1 VREQVAENRFFRN
14 LIGMDAIDSLPTLAQ
29 ALLISLLFAGL
40 TVAGLYMVRRRV
52 EPEAVKADHDVAG
65 FTFGVIGAFYGVVLA
80 FVIVAVWQ
88 RFERA
93 NDQVQ
98 AESLAVSNLYNLAQ
112 GLDEPTRREMRTELR
127 SYTSNVLSTE
137 WKEMAEGRFSPDQT
151 PVQRIWNIILRAKP
165 ASAQEQVFLDKSID
179 QLTQLSD
186 LRRLRYVYY
195 SADLPSVIW
204 IVIYVG
210 CVFTLGFSYFFV
222 TRRFGQQA
230 LMCGTFAALIGLTI
244 LAISELA
251 TPYQGAVVVSNQA
264 FKVLAGSMGLPVPGG
279 LPANGHF

>member
-1 VREQVAENRFFRN
+1 MYGIDFLPILVQAFLVIIFFAA
-14 LIGMDAIDSLPTLAQ
+14 LTIG
-29 ALLISLLFAGL
+29 
-40 TVAGLYMVRRRV
+40 GLYLVRSRV
-52 EPEAVKADHDVAG
+52 EPESLRLDHDVAG

-112 GLDEPTRREMRTELR
+112 GLGEPLRGEMRRAMRAYAAT
-127 SYTSNVLSTE
+127 VLTAE
-137 WKEMAEGRFSPDQT
+137 WHEMADGTFSPDQK
-151 PVQRIWNIILRAKP
+151 PIQDLWNILLEAAP
-165 ASAQEQVFLDKSID
+165 GNAQEQVFLDKSVD
-179 QLTQLSD
+179 QITQLSD

-195 SADLPSVIW
+195 SEDLPSVIW

-210 CVFTLGFSYFFV
+210 CVITLGFSYFFV
-222 TRRFGQQA
+222 TRRFRSQA

-251 TPYQGAVVVSNQA
+251 TPYQGAVVVSNGA
-264 FKVLAGSMGLPVPGG
+264 FKALAASMKLSVPERMSTTD
-279 LPANGHF
+279 PHP

>member
-1 VREQVAENRFFRN
+1 
-14 LIGMDAIDSLPTLAQ
+14 MDGIDFLPTLVQ
-29 ALLISLLFAGL
+29 ALLIVIGFAGL
-40 TVAGLYMVRRRV
+40 TVGGLYLVRRTV
-52 EPEAVKADHDVAG
+52 EPESLRMDHDVAG

-112 GLDEPTRREMRTELR
+112 GLGEPMRAEMRRALR
-127 SYTSNVLSTE
+127 SYTSTVLVSE
-137 WKEMAEGRFSPDQT
+137 WQEMSEGRFPPDQA
-151 PVQRIWNIILRAKP
+151 PVQKLWEILLKSAP
-165 ASAQEQVFLDKSID
+165 ANAQEQVFLDKSID
-179 QLTQLSD
+179 QITQLSD

-195 SADLPSVIW
+195 SEDLPSVIW

-210 CVFTLGFSYFFV
+210 CVITLGFSYFFV
-222 TRRFGQQA
+222 TRRFQQQA

-251 TPYQGAVVVSNQA
+251 TPYQGAVVVSNSA
-264 FKVLAGSMGLPVPGG
+264 FRVLAQSMGLPAAERVP
-279 LPANGHF
+279 ADRDH

>member
-1 VREQVAENRFFRN
+1 
-14 LIGMDAIDSLPTLAQ
+14 MDEIEFLPTFVQ
-29 ALLISLLFAGL
+29 ALLITLVFAGV
-40 TVAGLYMVRRRV
+40 TVGGLYLVRRRV
-52 EPEAVKADHDVAG
+52 EPEALRTDHDVAG

-112 GLDEPTRREMRTELR
+112 GLGEPLRTEMRNSLR
-127 SYTSNVLSTE
+127 TYTSNVLNLE
-137 WKEMAEGRFSPDQT
+137 WKEMAEGTFPPDQT
-151 PVQRIWNIILRAKP
+151 PVQRIWEILLKAAP
-165 ASAQEQVFLDKSID
+165 ADARQQVFLDKSID

-210 CVFTLGFSYFFV
+210 CAITLGFSYFFV
-222 TRRFGQQA
+222 TRRFRQQA

-264 FKVLAGSMGLPVPGG
+264 FKVLAISMGLPVSGRIADGG
-279 LPANGHF
+279 EF

>member
-1 VREQVAENRFFRN
+1 MY
-14 LIGMDAIDSLPTLAQ
+14 GIDFLPTAVQ
-29 ALLISLLFAGL
+29 AFLITLFFAGL
-40 TVAGLYMVRRRV
+40 TVGGLYLVRRRV
-52 EPEAVKADHDVAG
+52 EPESLRLDHDVAG

-93 NDQVQ
+93 NEQVQ

-112 GLDEPTRREMRTELR
+112 GLDEPMRSAMRSALR
-127 SYTSNVLSTE
+127 NYASKVLTSE
-137 WKEMAEGRFSPDQT
+137 WKQMAEGTFSPDQT
-151 PVQRIWNIILRAKP
+151 PVQNLWDILLK
-165 ASAQEQVFLDKSID
+165 SAPGNAQQQVFLDKSVD
-179 QLTQLSD
+179 QITQLSD

-195 SADLPSVIW
+195 SEDLPSVIW

-210 CVFTLGFSYFFV
+210 CVITLGFSYFFV
-222 TRRFGQQA
+222 TRHFRSQA

-251 TPYQGAVVVSNQA
+251 TPYQGAVVVSNEG
-264 FKVLAGSMGLPVPGG
+264 FKVLAVSMNLPIGGHVPTID
-279 LPANGHF
+279 PPR

>member
-1 VREQVAENRFFRN
+1 MD
-14 LIGMDAIDSLPTLAQ
+14 LIDFLPAPAQ
-29 ALLISLLFAGL
+29 ALLITIAFAGV
-40 TVAGLYMVRRRV
+40 TIAGLYLVRRRV
-52 EPEAVKADHDVAG
+52 EPETLKADHDVAG

-98 AESLAVSNLYNLAQ
+98 AESLAVSNLYNLSQ
-112 GLDEPTRREMRTELR
+112 GLGDPLRHEMRVALR
-127 SYTSNVLSTE
+127 DYTSHVLEPE
-137 WKEMAEGRFSPDQT
+137 WEEMADGKFPPDQA
-151 PVQRIWNIILRAKP
+151 PVQKIWDILVTAKP
-165 ASAQEQVFLDKSID
+165 QTAQEQTFLDKSID

-195 SADLPSVIW
+195 SEDLPSVIW

-210 CVFTLGFSYFFV
+210 CAITLGFSYFFV
-222 TRRFGQQA
+222 THRFRQQA

-244 LAISELA
+244 MAISELA

-264 FKVLAGSMGLPVPGG
+264 FKVLASSMGLPAAGKSPVADP
-279 LPANGHF
+279 

>member
-1 VREQVAENRFFRN
+1 MN
-14 LIGMDAIDSLPTLAQ
+14 GIDFLPTYIQ
-29 ALLISLLFAGL
+29 ALLVSVFFAGM
-40 TVAGLYMVRRRV
+40 TIAGLYLVRHRV
-52 EPEAVKADHDVAG
+52 EPETLRTDHDVAG

-80 FVIVAVWQ
+80 FVTVAAWQ

-112 GLDEPTRREMRTELR
+112 GLSGPAHKQMREALR
-127 SYTSNVLSTE
+127 AYTATVLNSE
-137 WKEMAEGRFSPDQT
+137 WQEMAHGRFSADQK
-151 PVQRIWNIILRAKP
+151 PIQDLWDIIIRSKP
-165 ASAQEQVFLDKSID
+165 TSPQEQVFLDKSID
-179 QLTQLSD
+179 QLTQLTD

-195 SADLPSVIW
+195 SQDLPSVIW
-204 IVIYVG
+204 VVIYVG
-210 CVFTLGFSYFFV
+210 CVITLGFSYFFV
-222 TRRFGQQA
+222 TRRFRQQA

-264 FKVLAGSMGLPVPGG
+264 FKVLAASMDLSAPGRLPSTESLRPQTAD
-279 LPANGHF
+279 PPTR

>member
-1 VREQVAENRFFRN
+1 
-14 LIGMDAIDSLPTLAQ
+14 MDEIQFLPTLVQ
-29 ALLISLLFAGL
+29 ALLITVAFAGV
-40 TVAGLYMVRRRV
+40 TVAGLYLVRRRV
-52 EPEAVKADHDVAG
+52 EPESLRIDHDVAG

-98 AESLAVSNLYNLAQ
+98 AESLAVSNLYNLAE
-112 GLDEPTRREMRTELR
+112 GFSEPLRGQMRRSLRT
-127 SYTSNVLSTE
+127 YVFNVLNTE
-137 WKEMAEGRFSPDQT
+137 WREMAEGRFPPDQT
-151 PVQRIWNIILRAKP
+151 PVQKIWEILLKAAP
-165 ASAQEQVFLDKSID
+165 ATPKEQTLLDKSID
-179 QLTQLSD
+179 QITQLSD

-195 SADLPSVIW
+195 AEDLPSVIW

-210 CVFTLGFSYFFV
+210 CVITLGFSYFFV
-222 TRRFGQQA
+222 TRRFSQQA

-264 FKVLAGSMGLPVPGG
+264 FKVLASSMKLKAPGG
-279 LPANGHF
+279 MVDSD

>member
-1 VREQVAENRFFRN
+1 
-14 LIGMDAIDSLPTLAQ
+14 MDEIQFLPTFYQ
-29 ALLISLLFAGL
+29 ALLIVVGFAGV
-40 TVAGLYMVRRRV
+40 TVAGLYLVRRSV
-52 EPEAVKADHDVAG
+52 EAEQLRIDHDVAG
-65 FTFGVIGAFYGVVLA
+65 FTFGVIGAFYGVILA

-98 AESLAVSNLYNLAQ
+98 AESLAVSNLYNLSE
-112 GLDEPTRREMRTELR
+112 GFGEPLRGQMRNALR
-127 SYTSNVLSTE
+127 AYTSNVLTSE
-137 WKEMAEGRFSPDQT
+137 WKQMADGTFPPDQT
-151 PVQRIWNIILRAKP
+151 PVQKIWQILLKAAP
-165 ASAQEQVFLDKSID
+165 ATPQQQTFLDKSID
-179 QLTQLSD
+179 QITQLSD

-195 SADLPSVIW
+195 SEDLPSVIW

-210 CVFTLGFSYFFV
+210 CAITLGFSYFFV
-222 TRRFGQQA
+222 TRHFRQQA

-264 FKVLAGSMGLPVPGG
+264 FRVLAASMNLPVSGG
-279 LPANGHF
+279 IQQDQ

>member
-1 VREQVAENRFFRN
+1 M
-14 LIGMDAIDSLPTLAQ
+14 GGIDFLPTYIQ
-29 ALLISLLFAGL
+29 AVLVTIFFAGA
-40 TVAGLYMVRRRV
+40 TVGGLYVVRHRV
-52 EPEAVKADHDVAG
+52 EPESLRTDHDVAG

-80 FVIVAVWQ
+80 FVTVAAWQ

-112 GLDEPTRREMRTELR
+112 GLSGPGRAEMRQALR
-127 SYTSNVLSTE
+127 TYTATVLNSE
-137 WKEMAEGRFSPDQT
+137 WKEMADGKFSPDQT
-151 PVQRIWNIILRAKP
+151 PVQNLWDIIIKAKP
-165 ASAQEQVFLDKSID
+165 GSPQEQVFLDKSID

-195 SADLPSVIW
+195 SEDLPSVIW
-204 IVIYVG
+204 VVIYVG
-210 CVFTLGFSYFFV
+210 CIITLGFSYFFV
-222 TRRFGQQA
+222 TRRFRQQA

-264 FKVLAGSMGLPVPGG
+264 FKVLAVSMELPVSDRVSSASP
-279 LPANGHF
+279 

>member
-1 VREQVAENRFFRN
+1 
-14 LIGMDAIDSLPTLAQ
+14 MDGIDFLPATVQ
-29 ALLISLLFAGL
+29 ALLIAMVFAGV
-40 TVAGLYMVRRRV
+40 TIGGLYLVRRRV
-52 EPEAVKADHDVAG
+52 EPETLRTDHDVAG

-93 NDQVQ
+93 NEQVQ
-98 AESLAVSNLYNLAQ
+98 AESLAVSNLYNLAL
-112 GLDEPTRREMRTELR
+112 GLGEPLRTEMRDALR
-127 SYTSNVLSTE
+127 TYASNVLTSE
-137 WKEMAEGRFSPDQT
+137 WKEMAEDRFPPDQT
-151 PVQRIWNIILRAKP
+151 PVQKIWNIILKAKP
-165 ASAQEQVFLDKSID
+165 AGAQQQVFLDKSID

-195 SADLPSVIW
+195 AEDLPSVIW

-210 CVFTLGFSYFFV
+210 CAITLGFSYFFV
-222 TRRFGQQA
+222 TRRFRQQA
-230 LMCGTFAALIGLTI
+230 IMCGTFAALIGLTI

-264 FKVLAGSMGLPVPGG
+264 FKVLAVSMELPVPGG
-279 LPANGHF
+279 LPAHGPH

>member
-1 VREQVAENRFFRN
+1 
-14 LIGMDAIDSLPTLAQ
+14 MDGIDFLPTFVQ
-29 ALLISLLFAGL
+29 ALLMTLAFAGV
-40 TVAGLYMVRRRV
+40 TVGGLYLVRRRV
-52 EPEAVKADHDVAG
+52 EPETLKADHDVAG

-98 AESLAVSNLYNLAQ
+98 AESLAVSNLFNLSQ
-112 GLDEPTRREMRTELR
+112 GLGDPLRKEMRDELR
-127 SYTSNVLSTE
+127 TYASGVLNSE
-137 WKEMAEGRFSPDQT
+137 WKEMAEGRFPPDQT
-151 PVQRIWNIILRAKP
+151 PVQRIWNIIVKAKP
-165 ASAQEQVFLDKSID
+165 TTAQEQVFLDKSID

-195 SADLPSVIW
+195 SEDLPSVIW

-210 CVFTLGFSYFFV
+210 CIITLGFSYFFV
-222 TRRFGQQA
+222 TRRFRQQA

-264 FKVLAGSMGLPVPGG
+264 FKVLALSMGLPVPGG
-279 LPANGHF
+279 IPADGHD

>member
-1 VREQVAENRFFRN
+1 MN
-14 LIGMDAIDSLPTLAQ
+14 GIDFLPTYIQ
-29 ALLISLLFAGL
+29 AVLVSVFFAGI
-40 TVAGLYMVRRRV
+40 TVGGLFLVRHRV
-52 EPEAVKADHDVAG
+52 EAETLRGDHDVAG

-80 FVIVAVWQ
+80 FVTVAAWQ

-112 GLDEPTRREMRTELR
+112 GLSGPAHKDMRDALR
-127 SYTSNVLSTE
+127 SYTATVLNSE
-137 WKEMAEGRFSPDQT
+137 WKQMADGRFAADQA
-151 PVQRIWNIILRAKP
+151 PIQKLWDIIIRAKP
-165 ASAQEQVFLDKSID
+165 SSAQEQVFLDKSID
-179 QLTQLSD
+179 QLTQLTD

-195 SADLPSVIW
+195 SQDLPSVIW
-204 IVIYVG
+204 VVIYVG
-210 CVFTLGFSYFFV
+210 CVITLGFSYFFV
-222 TRRFGQQA
+222 TRRFRQQA

-264 FKVLAGSMGLPVPGG
+264 FKVLAASMELPDSHRVSSASP
-279 LPANGHF
+279 

>member
-1 VREQVAENRFFRN
+1 
-14 LIGMDAIDSLPTLAQ
+14 MDEIQFLPTLVQ
-29 ALLISLLFAGL
+29 ALLITVAFAGV
-40 TVAGLYMVRRRV
+40 TVAGLYLVRRRV
-52 EPEAVKADHDVAG
+52 EPESLRIDHDVAG

-80 FVIVAVWQ
+80 FVIVAVWK

-112 GLDEPTRREMRTELR
+112 GFGEPLREEMRNSLR
-127 SYTSNVLSTE
+127 TYASNVLNSE
-137 WKEMAEGRFSPDQT
+137 WKEMAEGTFPPDQT
-151 PVQRIWNIILRAKP
+151 PVLKLWEILLKAAP
-165 ASAQEQVFLDKSID
+165 ATAQQQVFLDKSID
-179 QLTQLSD
+179 QITQLSD

-195 SADLPSVIW
+195 AEDLPSVIW

-210 CVFTLGFSYFFV
+210 CVITLGFSYFFV
-222 TRRFGQQA
+222 TRHFRQQA

-264 FKVLAGSMGLPVPGG
+264 FKVLAVSMGLPVHGG
-279 LPANGHF
+279 KSDDDNHP